1 MSSYINDFKNSV
13 LNLSSVDVLHP
24 SLKISENG
32 NILTQYAPFDYINF
46 KARIVL
52 LGITPGTHQA
62 NAALNQFKMGLEKG
76 LTIQQSLKD
85 AKEFASF
92 SGPMRS
98 NLVKMLDSV
107 GAAKLLEVDSCAR
120 LFDSHAGIVHYTSAL
135 RYPVFMDGKNY
146 SGSPSILSLKYF
158 KDMIDTWLADEVRQ
172 LSNAL
177 WVPLGKEP
185 TSAIEYL
192 VNRGLIP
199 SQNVIKGLP
208 HPSGANAERIAYFTG
223 RKSKESLSSR
233 TNPEKLDGL
242 KFKLKIQINNLITQQ
257 QAAIACR

>member
-1 MSSYINDFKNSV
+1 MSDYINNFKNAI
-13 LNLSSVDVLHP
+13 LNLSSADVLHP
-24 SLKISENG
+24 SLKISEYG
-32 NILTQYAPFDYINF
+32 NISTQYAPFDYINS

-62 NAALNQFKMGLEKG
+62 NAALSQLKIGLTKG

-92 SGPMRS
+92 SGPMRN

-107 GAAKLLEVDSCAR
+107 GVSKLLDVESCAR
-120 LFDSHAGIVHYTSAL
+120 LFDSHAEIVHYTSAL
-135 RYPVFMDGKNY
+135 RYPVFVDGKNY
-146 SGSPSILSLKYF
+146 SGSPSILTLKYL

-185 TSAIEYL
+185 TCAIGYL
-192 VNRGLIP
+192 MQKGLISP
-199 SQNVIKGLP
+199 HNVIQGLP
-208 HPSGANAERIAYFTG
+208 HPSGANAERIAYFIG
-223 RKSKESLSSR
+223 SKPKESLSNK
-233 TNPEKLDGL
+233 TNPEKLDRL
-242 KFKLKIQINNLITQQ
+242 RSQLITQVKGL
-257 QAAIACR
+257 ITE

>member
-1 MSSYINDFKNSV
+1 MSSYINDFKNPV
-13 LNLSSVDVLHP
+13 LNLSSVDILHP

-32 NILTQYAPFDYINF
+32 NICTQYAPFDYLNP

-62 NAALNQFKMGLEKG
+62 NAALRRFKIGLTNG
-76 LTIQQSLKD
+76 LTIQQSLKE

-107 GAAKLLEVDSCAR
+107 GVSKLLGVESCAR
-120 LFDSHAGIVHYTSAL
+120 LFDSHTEIVHYTSAL
-135 RYPVFMDGKNY
+135 RYPVFVDGKNY
-146 SGSPSILSLKYF
+146 SGSPSILSLKYL
-158 KDMIDTWLADEVRQ
+158 KDMVDTLLADEVRQ

-185 TSAIEYL
+185 TFAMGHL
-192 VNRGLIP
+192 LQKGLISP
-199 SQNVIKGLP
+199 DNVVQGLP
-208 HPSGANAERIAYFTG
+208 HPSGANAERIAYFIG
-223 RKSKESLSSR
+223 SKPKESLSNK
-233 TNPEKLDGL
+233 TNPEKLDRL
-242 KFKLKIQINNLITQQ
+242 KSQLIIQINGLITG
-257 QAAIACR
+257 